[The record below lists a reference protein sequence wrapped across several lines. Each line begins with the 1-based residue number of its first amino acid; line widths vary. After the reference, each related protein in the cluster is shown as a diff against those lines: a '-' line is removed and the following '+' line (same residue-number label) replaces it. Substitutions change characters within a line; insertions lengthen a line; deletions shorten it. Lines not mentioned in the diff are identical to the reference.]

1 MSLHAVP
8 LQDLVAF
15 RQTTAEDELEET
27 VQDEDLE
34 SNKELLLLS
43 LGRARNLARN
53 GLKVYIYISN
63 LSHELRCLPVFENT
77 GHIWNLPSLQ
87 KCFAKL
93 YEESWLG
100 FACAVPAHH
109 AQPFIRCAKAQDEDN
124 ATSKKYAINA
134 LAVRGMAT

>member
-53 GLKVYIYISN
+53 GLKVYIYI
-63 LSHELRCLPVFENT
+63 
-77 GHIWNLPSLQ
+77 
-87 KCFAKL
+87 
-93 YEESWLG
+93 
-100 FACAVPAHH
+100 
-109 AQPFIRCAKAQDEDN
+109 
-124 ATSKKYAINA
+124 
-134 LAVRGMAT
+134 

>member
-53 GLKVYIYISN
+53 GLKVYIYIYIYIYLICLMN
-63 LSHELRCLPVFENT
+63 LGACLFSRTPAISGICRACRSALQSCT
-77 GHIWNLPSLQ
+77 RSL
-87 KCFAKL
+87 
-93 YEESWLG
+93 G
-100 FACAVPAHH
+100 
-109 AQPFIRCAKAQDEDN
+109 
-124 ATSKKYAINA
+124 
-134 LAVRGMAT
+134 